1 MCFCPEWGHVN
12 DYNLKKYNFNPMEHS
27 NPVIQTQQ
35 LAVEVVKRLDQLS
48 LHRRELERK
57 LHVSHGFFTQ
67 A

>member
-1 MCFCPEWGHVN
+1 
-12 DYNLKKYNFNPMEHS
+12 MEHS

-35 LAVEVVKRLDQLS
+35 LAVEVVKRLDQLN